1 MRGPTTN
8 MDALLRHY
16 ENGDM
21 PFCDVE
27 RRDVL
32 VLANG
37 VIVGRI
43 PTVERAISSEEWKAL
58 DDAAGGSDMWFEP
71 VSLGSAGR
79 WVHVEL
85 TGLQAAPKDALQR
98 IQSKLV

>member
-8 MDALLRHY
+8 MDALLRNY

-21 PFCDVE
+21 TFCDVE

-43 PTVERAISSEEWKAL
+43 PTVERAISSEEWEAL
-58 DDAAGGSDMWFEP
+58 DDAAGGSDMWFEL

-85 TGLQAAPKDALQR
+85 TGLPTSPRDALQR
-98 IQSKLV
+98 IYSKSV